1 MALIFRGFKES
12 ILRLLPLFLLIYI
25 CISEFHTQFYY
36 WEIFSFNLQ
45 FIIIYYWILRD
56 PDILGYGFVFAMWV
70 LIIIG
75 GGIMV
80 VLLGPF
86 SIQQYG
92 DFHWIVESGIKVTI
106 ALILVVIWILI
117 LSKLKNWIFKKE
129 LNS

>member
-1 MALIFRGFKES
+1 MKSGL
-12 ILRLLPLFLLIYI
+12 
-25 CISEFHTQFYY
+25 
-36 WEIFSFNLQ
+36 
-45 FIIIYYWILRD
+45 
-56 PDILGYGFVFAMWV
+56 YGFLFAMWT

-86 SIQQYG
+86 TIQQFG
-92 DFHWIVESGIKVTI
+92 DFNWIIASGIKVAI
-106 ALILVVIWILI
+106 ALVLVIIWILI

>member
-1 MALIFRGFKES
+1 MKSGL
-12 ILRLLPLFLLIYI
+12 
-25 CISEFHTQFYY
+25 
-36 WEIFSFNLQ
+36 
-45 FIIIYYWILRD
+45 
-56 PDILGYGFVFAMWV
+56 YGFLFAMWV
-70 LIIIG
+70 LIILG

-86 SIQQYG
+86 TIQQFG
-92 DFHWIVESGIKVTI
+92 EFHWIIASGIKVAI

>member
-1 MALIFRGFKES
+1 MKSGL
-12 ILRLLPLFLLIYI
+12 
-25 CISEFHTQFYY
+25 
-36 WEIFSFNLQ
+36 
-45 FIIIYYWILRD
+45 
-56 PDILGYGFVFAMWV
+56 YGFLFAMWV

-86 SIQQYG
+86 SIQHFG
-92 DFHWIVESGIKVTI
+92 EFHWIIASGIKVTI

>member
-1 MALIFRGFKES
+1 LKSG
-12 ILRLLPLFLLIYI
+12 L
-25 CISEFHTQFYY
+25 
-36 WEIFSFNLQ
+36 
-45 FIIIYYWILRD
+45 
-56 PDILGYGFVFAMWV
+56 YGFLFAMWV

-86 SIQQYG
+86 SIQQFG
-92 DFHWIVESGIKVTI
+92 DFHWIISSGIKVII

-129 LNS
+129 LKF

>member
-1 MALIFRGFKES
+1 MKSGL
-12 ILRLLPLFLLIYI
+12 
-25 CISEFHTQFYY
+25 
-36 WEIFSFNLQ
+36 
-45 FIIIYYWILRD
+45 
-56 PDILGYGFVFAMWV
+56 YGFLFAMWT

-75 GGIMV
+75 GGLMV

-86 SIQQYG
+86 TIQQFG
-92 DFHWIVESGIKVTI
+92 NFHWIIASGIKVTI